1 MVMNKNKQ
9 TNKGNTMIK
18 EKAIDIELSEIV
30 RKFESMEFD
39 KISESF
45 AIKTFKNGKL
55 KFEYK
60 EERKIYFYIK
70 KELHSYNNGYDL
82 VIDFHVNFLPS
93 KCVKVLK
100 DIEDYEIHGF
110 KNQSRLYDNQSSK
123 KLYHTNLYSFFD
135 DIIDLG
141 DYMDLNNVNASDAYK
156 AEKSIISV

>member
-30 RKFESMEFD
+30 RQFESMEFD
-39 KISESF
+39 KIGESF
-45 AIKTFKNGKL
+45 AIKTFKNGKI

-93 KCVKVLK
+93 KCVRVLK
-100 DIEDYEIHGF
+100 DIESYEIHGF
-110 KNQSRLYDNQSSK
+110 QNQLSK
-123 KLYHTNLYSFFD
+123 KLYHTNLYKFFD

-141 DYMDLNNVNASDAYK
+141 DYMDLDNVNASDAYK